1 MLCRIGYG
9 NYDYCNWLQNMK
21 REKWERELKTRA
33 RWRISASNV
42 VDIECAL
49 GLQKI
54 SRCLSKKSENR
65 KQKIWGNLKERCKKT
80 EI

>member
-1 MLCRIGYG
+1 
-9 NYDYCNWLQNMK
+9 MK

-33 RWRISASNV
+33 RWRVSASNV

-65 KQKIWGNLKERCKKT
+65 KQKIWEILKKDVKRLNFED
-80 EI
+80 